1 MSFMD
6 VSTKTACCM
15 SYLTE
20 KWLNSSLKNISLVYT
35 AYLLL

>member
-6 VSTKTACCM
+6 VSIKTACYV

-20 KWLNSSLKNISLVYT
+20 KWLNSLLKNISLVYT
-35 AYLLL
+35 TYLLL